1 MKKVIMVLGVVG
13 LVTAIL
19 FAYAFDSSAAPKG
32 KPVKIGYVGAVTWD
46 YGKTQIAAAK
56 LAVEEVNKAG
66 GILGRPVKLYIAD
79 SGLKSAGASTAV
91 HKHVEVDK
99 VDFLIGCYG
108 SEETMGAREAVCD
121 LKKVAVFSGGATHDW
136 ITKTHENYKRYKY
149 AFRNSPH
156 DELDAEAR
164 YVIDEQV
171 PYMEEL
177 LKKELG
183 IQEAKLAILT
193 DAAKWQDLCH
203 SLFLKDF
210 KARGYDIVYQSRL
223 STKATDTSVELTAIK
238 KSGAHIIVGGMAYK
252 STLPLIRQWS
262 DMKIPAVWAGVN
274 VLAMS
279 PKFWKQTGGKCAYV
293 TTYNM
298 GSAHV
303 AITPETKMMWDYLNE
318 KAGTCYFNSHGTYVS
333 IWSLKHAAER
343 AKSLE
348 SKALIKAL
356 EDITFDSVGGTI
368 DYMPNH
374 TFRYGPVGAGSPLWT
389 LQHQPGGKFV
399 MVHIGPLKAGETQEK
414 YVDGKLMLPPWVI
427 KTWKK

>member
-1 MKKVIMVLGVVG
+1 MRKRLFIILA
-13 LVTAIL
+13 LVAAGIL
-19 FAYAFDSSAAPKG
+19 FVYPADGTASPKG
-32 KPVKIGYVGAVTWD
+32 KPIKIGYVGAVTWD

-56 LAVEEVNKAG
+56 LGVEEINKAG
-66 GILGRPVKLYIAD
+66 GILGRPVELHIAD
-79 SGLKSAGASTAV
+79 SELKSAGAANAV
-91 HKHVEVDK
+91 HKLVEVDG
-99 VDFLIGCYG
+99 VDFLTGCYG

-121 LKKVAVFSGGATHDW
+121 LKKVSVFSGGATHEW
-136 ITKTHENYKRYKY
+136 ITKAVENYDRYKY

-171 PYMEEL
+171 PYMVQM

-183 IQEAKLAILT
+183 IEKVKLAILT

-203 SLFLKDF
+203 DLFLKDF
-210 KARGYDIVYQSRL
+210 KERGYDIAYQSRF
-223 STKATDTSVELTAIK
+223 STTATDASVELTGIK

-262 DMKIPAVWAGVN
+262 DMKVPAVWAGVN

-279 PKFWKQTGGKCAYV
+279 PKFWEQSGGKCAYV

-303 AITPETKMMWDYLNE
+303 PITPQTKMMWDYINKE
-318 KAGTCYFNSHGTYVS
+318 VGTCYFNSHGPYVS
-333 IWSLKHAAER
+333 LWSFKYAAER
-343 AKSLE
+343 AGSLE
-348 SKALIKAL
+348 TEALIKAL
-356 EDITFDSVGGTI
+356 EEIIFDSVGGTI

-374 TFRYGPVGAGSPLWT
+374 TFKYGAVGAGSPLWT

-399 MVHIGPLKAGETQEK
+399 MVHIGPLKAGETQEQ
-414 YVDGKLMLPPWVI
+414 YVDGKLMLPPWVVE
-427 KTWKK
+427 TWKK